1 MCPICCAWQRRIGAI
16 IAPRRRAGG
25 KDLHGSKRFWST
37 LVQSIKFGAA
47 NFNWSSDEVRKIFL
61 QQRLKAFTEIAHVAA
76 RRMPRSQGPSWADL
90 NEDSE
95 TETENATSTVASTGD
110 LQVEALPLIPL
121 RRELEPTMDAEPVGT
136 AWMWIFDNT
145 DPSIIDIRQ
154 ESDCNCLFRK
164 KEEDRFLV
172 WAKVAPKDRSATR
185 CAQCCK
191 TVLQHETACDYRGQ
205 TPCDWCNMFPC
216 RHAMKCSRYNFS
228 CGFCH
233 YSSTGH
239 CVGNPRDV
247 KRHQLDSD
255 PSSDLKLFV

>member
-1 MCPICCAWQRRIGAI
+1 M
-16 IAPRRRAGG
+16 
-25 KDLHGSKRFWST
+25 
-37 LVQSIKFGAA
+37 
-47 NFNWSSDEVRKIFL
+47 
-61 QQRLKAFTEIAHVAA
+61 AA